1 LRTPRLFV
9 TIDATARN
17 QQILQ
22 ITGLGT
28 FSEMSI
34 GIKDVARMAG
44 VSPATVS
51 RVLSNGPVSADVK
64 KRVEAAVKAAGY
76 RPNLSARRLRSQ
88 HSSTIGLIVSDIRNP
103 YFTTLSR
110 AVEDAAY
117 RAEMRVVLCNTD
129 ENPAREA
136 MYLRLMQEE
145 RITGV
150 IYAPTRAMAETLGA
164 TDFGFPVVLV
174 DRAGPAGLQDTVGI
188 DNAEAAAQ
196 LVDHLVAQGHRR
208 IVGFFGSTSSTAIE
222 RHDGHA
228 AAMARHGLATDACFL
243 PPAPEAAEAEL
254 MRRLAAGE
262 RPDAVMVSNGL
273 MLLGLYRGLRRAGL
287 ETPRDIA
294 IAGFDNETWTELV
307 GPGLTVIEQPV
318 ADIGRT
324 AMDLLF
330 ERLRRPDMATR
341 KVVLAGRLV
350 VRGSSGPR
358 ETGRGLD
365 DARPVVFAEPGA
377 SLRGSR

>member
-1 LRTPRLFV
+1 
-9 TIDATARN
+9 
-17 QQILQ
+17 
-22 ITGLGT
+22 
-28 FSEMSI
+28 MSI
-34 GIKDVARMAG
+34 GIKDVARVAG
-44 VSPATVS
+44 VSAATVS
-51 RVLSNGPVSADVK
+51 RVLSNGPVSVELK
-64 KRVEAAVKAAGY
+64 KKVEAAVKATGY

-103 YFTTLSR
+103 FFTALSR

-145 RITGV
+145 RVTGV
-150 IYAPTRAMAETLGA
+150 IYAPTRKMSEKLGA
-164 TDFGFPVVLV
+164 MKLDFPVVLV
-174 DRAGPAGLQDTVGI
+174 DRAGPPGEQDAVGI
-188 DNAEAAAQ
+188 DNFAAAGQ

-208 IVGFFGSTSSTAIE
+208 IVGLFGNTSSTAEE
-222 RHDGHA
+222 RHDGYA
-228 AAMARHGLATDACFL
+228 AAMARHGLATDAGFL
-243 PPAPEAAEAEL
+243 APVAEAAEAEVQ
-254 MRRLAAGE
+254 RRWAAGE
-262 RPDAVMVSNGL
+262 RPDAVLVSNGL

-294 IAGFDNETWTELV
+294 IAGFDNEVWTELV

-318 ADIGRT
+318 NDIGRA

-330 ERLRRPDMATR
+330 ERLRTPEMAAR

-350 VRGSSGPR
+350 VRGSSG
-358 ETGRGLD
+358 GRG
-365 DARPVVFAEPGA
+365 
-377 SLRGSR
+377 